1 MLKLSKTD
9 WQTLKAHYE
18 FGVPVTKLA
27 ARYNISTVT
36 CKRYAAMTEPEF
48 EALESEQQPYLDNYR
63 EFILEELKTNPQ
75 IQNTNLY
82 YRLEEKFPE
91 FDCRPSTFH
100 RYMQNIRGELGGIY
114 LRKRN
119 TSIRKPLP
127 PGYEAQADF
136 GQMVMMSMYGNKVRV
151 YFFCMVMSYSR
162 MHFVYFSPE
171 PFTTKSAIEAHDY
184 AFRYF
189 GGRPQTIMYDQ
200 DRVFVVSENF
210 GNIILVHDFEEYVKS
225 VGYTVVLCRPRDPQ
239 TKGKVESFVKFVKES
254 FLDGRLYSGI
264 NELNV
269 AAMQWLDTVANAK
282 PNDTTH
288 KAPKDMFAEESSAL
302 VKVPRLAI
310 DRVEIR
316 CVSADYKVRYE
327 NSIYELPRLAVAPHK
342 QLRIEKKDGKLFFY
356 LLPYGA
362 LVYVVDQAE
371 EGAAVPC
378 EDAGVQMESVAEIQ
392 LRRQLDGVDI
402 RETFMAELE
411 NAVPRYRNSHLR
423 RISLMVE
430 GYGIERVEEA
440 MEYCI
445 MAQNCTA
452 VELAAYLIYKY
463 GAALAK
469 KNMEKNMYYTCK
481 ARANGIARERNGR
494 YQ

>member
-1 MLKLSKTD
+1 MDS
-9 WQTLKAHYE
+9 
-18 FGVPVTKLA
+18 
-27 ARYNISTVT
+27 
-36 CKRYAAMTEPEF
+36 
-48 EALESEQQPYLDNYR
+48 YR
-63 EFILEELKTNPQ
+63 EFILEELKTNPR

-82 YRLEEKFPE
+82 YRLEERFPDFE
-91 FDCRPSTFH
+91 CRPSTFH
-100 RYMQNIRGELGGIY
+100 RYLHDIRCELGGIY
-114 LRKRN
+114 LSKRI

-127 PGYEAQADF
+127 AGYEAQADF
-136 GQMVMMSMYGNKVRV
+136 GQMMLMSMYGKKVRV
-151 YFFCMVMSYSR
+151 YFFCMTLSYSR
-162 MHFVYFSPE
+162 MHFVYFSAE

-210 GNIILVHDFEEYVKS
+210 GNIILVPAFEEYVKN

-239 TKGKVESFVKFVKES
+239 TKGKVENLVKYVKEG

-282 PNDTTH
+282 PNGTTH
-288 KAPKDMFAEESSAL
+288 KPPKELFEEEARVL
-302 VKVPRLAI
+302 VKVPHLII

-316 CVSADYKVRYE
+316 NVSDKYQVRYE
-327 NSIYELPRLAVAPHK
+327 NSIYEMPRLAVSPGK
-342 QLRIEKKDGKLFFY
+342 QVRIEKKDGKLFFY
-356 LLPYGA
+356 LLPTGI
-362 LVYVVDQAE
+362 LIYVVEQAQ
-371 EGAAVPC
+371 EGSAVPC
-378 EDAGVQMESVAEIQ
+378 EDVGVQMESVAELE
-392 LRRQLDGVDI
+392 LRRQLDGVDV

-411 NAVPRYRNSHLR
+411 LAVPRYRNSHLR
-423 RISLMVE
+423 KISQLVE

-445 MAQNCTA
+445 VARNCTA
-452 VELAAYLIYKY
+452 FELGAFLIYKY

-469 KNMEKNMYYTCK
+469 KYMDKNVYYTCK
-481 ARANGIARERNGR
+481 ARADGIARERNGR